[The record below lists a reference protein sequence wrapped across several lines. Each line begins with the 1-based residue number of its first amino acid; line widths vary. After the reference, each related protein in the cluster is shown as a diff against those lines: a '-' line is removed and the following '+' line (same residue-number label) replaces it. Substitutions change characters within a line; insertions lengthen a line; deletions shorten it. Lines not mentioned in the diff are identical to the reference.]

1 LGCRL
6 GKALKVG
13 YQPTTVSPKGI
24 ELIKQHEGLK
34 LCAYPDPGTGG
45 DPWTIGY
52 GHTGSDVI
60 RGMEIT
66 EEEAEL
72 LLKEDLAYFENQ
84 VSSLITVML
93 TQEEFDAIVSFTY
106 NVGAGNLK
114 SSTFRRRINSGED
127 KATCFKE
134 EFPKWV
140 KGGNGPMPGLVK
152 RRQSEIAQA
161 TLTPFLVED

>member
-1 LGCRL
+1 LDDGYLGSKR
-6 GKALKVG
+6 GKVVKVG
-13 YQPTTVSPKGI
+13 YQPTTVSPQGI
-24 ELIKQHEGLK
+24 ELIKQHEGLE
-34 LCAYPDPGTGG
+34 LYAYPDPGTGG

-60 RGMEIT
+60 QGMEIT

-72 LLKEDLAYFENQ
+72 LLKEDLAYFEKQ
-84 VSSLITVML
+84 VCRLINVLL
-93 TQEEFDAIVSFTY
+93 TQQEFDAIVSFTY
-106 NVGAGNLK
+106 NVGAGNLE

-140 KGGNGPMPGLVK
+140 NGGNGPMPGLIK
-152 RRQSEIAQA
+152 RRQSEIRSA
-161 TLTPFLVED
+161 LLV